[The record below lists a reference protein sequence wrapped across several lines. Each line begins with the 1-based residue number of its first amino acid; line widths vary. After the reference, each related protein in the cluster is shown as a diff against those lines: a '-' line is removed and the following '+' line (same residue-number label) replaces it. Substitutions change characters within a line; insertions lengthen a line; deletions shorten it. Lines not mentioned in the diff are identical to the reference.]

1 MGAAPCFVTR
11 HVLQALAQK
20 AQSQDYG
27 AAGRRMLEGG
37 CLGYFDFSK
46 VAVEG
51 HSTGSSLTRSRA
63 NVVHALPPPM
73 LLVFTLSALVA
84 VFC

>member
-1 MGAAPCFVTR
+1 
-11 HVLQALAQK
+11 
-20 AQSQDYG
+20 
-27 AAGRRMLEGG
+27 MLEGG

-51 HSTGSSLTRSRA
+51 HSSDSSPPRSRA
-63 NVVHALPPPM
+63 NVVQALPRPM
-73 LLVFTLSALVA
+73 LLVVTLSALVA

>member
-1 MGAAPCFVTR
+1 
-11 HVLQALAQK
+11 
-20 AQSQDYG
+20 
-27 AAGRRMLEGG
+27 MLEGG

-51 HSTGSSLTRSRA
+51 PRPDSSLPRSGA
-63 NVVHALPPPM
+63 NIVQALPQPM
-73 LLVFTLSALVA
+73 LLVATLSALVA

>member
-1 MGAAPCFVTR
+1 
-11 HVLQALAQK
+11 
-20 AQSQDYG
+20 
-27 AAGRRMLEGG
+27 MLEGG

-46 VAVEG
+46 VAVVG
-51 HSTGSSLTRSRA
+51 HSTDSSLTRSRA